1 MLLVVKE
8 VLHFHCKVC
17 KRFGIFYF
25 NVSKI
30 SNITKRVPLI
40 QFRQPPNL
48 GKWRNRRK
56 RAIIT
61 SQPFHFLRSC
71 IPNTR
76 TRSPLYSSTCVNF
89 VAEIVLMFPRK
100 KKKMSFMRRRMKR
113 GRSSIRLH
121 LSPSLSLRRRW
132 PRLLKALWSFSAAA
146 RGSPSSKTIVSLHW
160 SRNFQNE
167 AQAFFHPQII
177 TWKCS
182 FESSADNHNGFLGW
196 S

>member
-1 MLLVVKE
+1 MPNCGARRPRRQKENEQSEITIAPENNYSLRRETLSLQRSTLHRISLMLLVVKE

-48 GKWRNRRK
+48 GKWRHIRK

-100 KKKMSFMRRRMKR
+100 KKKMS
-113 GRSSIRLH
+113 
-121 LSPSLSLRRRW
+121 
-132 PRLLKALWSFSAAA
+132 
-146 RGSPSSKTIVSLHW
+146 
-160 SRNFQNE
+160 
-167 AQAFFHPQII
+167 
-177 TWKCS
+177 
-182 FESSADNHNGFLGW
+182 
-196 S
+196 